1 MVLSGLKNTS
11 QFNED
16 FTKNYNE
23 DSYTGYCFEVDVQYL
38 EELYDLWNH
47 LPSLVV
53 RMKIQKVEKLITCYR
68 HNKFKASAEL
78 WINIEKRA
86 ITEESLNLI

>member
-23 DSYTGYCFEVDVQYL
+23 DSYTGYYFEVDVQYL

-53 RMKIQKVEKLITCYR
+53 RMKTQKVEKLIECYT

-86 ITEESLNLI
+86 IKEESLNLI

>member
-1 MVLSGLKNTS
+1 
-11 QFNED
+11 
-16 FTKNYNE
+16 
-23 DSYTGYCFEVDVQYL
+23 
-38 EELYDLWNH
+38 
-47 LPSLVV
+47 
-53 RMKIQKVEKLITCYR
+53 MKIQKVEKLIACYT